1 MADMVPIVK
10 VARVEARD
18 TGLNRLL
25 SEGIQMMRR
34 FAMAL
39 SLLPVLGLAAEP
51 AFSPVL
57 NWQGLKG
64 LSQVQAAEG
73 LGEGRLS
80 VMLHG
85 SGFIQNQD
93 LNGINGANPSTS
105 VQKSAVVT
113 TYQGSLSYGLN
124 SAADLYASGTVY
136 SVQKDSVLKNSV
148 GMGTVAVG
156 MKLSIPFD
164 QEFPLRLGVMGQFS
178 RGFAGSQLVIDRQN
192 GATGSLRP
200 DGYNFY
206 ETRTGYDFM
215 AMALQSLV
223 FGNDDIKVR
232 FHVNEG
238 LATTLDSASK
248 PIGLLAGGLEIAP
261 GRYLSLGL
269 EGNWRSWATV
279 PSAGDPVW
287 ITPSIHIK
295 TPVGFSIHG
304 GADIAVMKNRSTRD
318 DAVSGTPVGQA
329 KALAPWRAFGGFSA
343 SFDVFA
349 ASRLRAR
356 KKAAEDS
363 LERERLRELA
373 RSLSDSKRAL
383 GEKAHQDSLDQAQAL
398 ARQDEA
404 MRLKQK
410 EMTDS
415 LNRRELEMQ
424 AQLKLLQAKEAAL
437 AAEEL
442 ERRRQMGISDSIRA
456 KRIQD
461 SIAMANALDQEK
473 SKRSSLERDLLKTGV
488 ANLESVYFENGKTTL
503 AINSKPYLQMVGQI
517 LAKYPKLKIEV
528 GGHTDNKG
536 KKAANQK
543 LSAGRADAVKAF
555 MIEAAPELKGVLSS
569 KGYGD
574 SKPKAPNKTEAGR
587 LQNRRVELKVL
598 NSAVLKE
605 YSEK

>member
-1 MADMVPIVK
+1 
-10 VARVEARD
+10 
-18 TGLNRLL
+18 
-25 SEGIQMMRR
+25 MMRR

-39 SLLPVLGLAAEP
+39 SLLPLLGYAAEP

-85 SGFIQNQD
+85 SGYIQDQD
-93 LNGINGANPSTS
+93 LNGINGANPLTS
-105 VQKSAVVT
+105 VQKRAVVT
-113 TYQGSLSYGLN
+113 TYQGALSYGLN
-124 SAADLYASGTVY
+124 SAADLYITGAVY
-136 SVQKDSVLKNSV
+136 SVQKDSVLKSAV
-148 GMGTVAVG
+148 GLGTVAVG

-192 GATGSLRP
+192 GATGYLRP

-223 FGNDDIKVR
+223 FGNDDIKIR

-261 GRYLSLGL
+261 GRYLSLGV
-269 EGNWRSWATV
+269 EGNWRSWATH
-279 PSAGDPVW
+279 PDGSDAVW
-287 ITPSIHIK
+287 VTPSIHIK

-304 GADIAVMKNRSTRD
+304 GADIAVMNNRPD
-318 DAVSGTPVGQA
+318 QPVAQP

-356 KKAAEDS
+356 KKAIEDS
-363 LERERLRELA
+363 LERERLRDLA
-373 RSLSDSKRAL
+373 RSLADSKRAL

-437 AAEEL
+437 AAEEM

-456 KRIQD
+456 KHIQD

-488 ANLESVYFENGKTTL
+488 ANLESVYFENGKTAL

-598 NSAVLKE
+598 NPAVLKE

>member
-1 MADMVPIVK
+1 
-10 VARVEARD
+10 
-18 TGLNRLL
+18 
-25 SEGIQMMRR
+25 MMRR
-34 FAMAL
+34 FAVAL
-39 SLLPVLGLAAEP
+39 GLLPVLVCAGEP

-64 LSQVQAAEG
+64 LSQVQAAEA

-85 SGFIQNQD
+85 SGFLQDQD
-93 LNGINGANPSTS
+93 LNALNNAVAPSS
-105 VQKSAVVT
+105 VGKNALVA

-124 SAADLYASGTVY
+124 SAADLYASALVY
-136 SVQKDSVLKNSV
+136 SVQKDDKLQNPK
-148 GMGTVAVG
+148 GLGTVAVG
-156 MKLSIPFD
+156 MKLSIPFE

-178 RGFAGSQLVIDRQN
+178 RGFAGNQLIVDREK
-192 GATGSLRP
+192 GASGSLRP

-215 AMALQSLV
+215 AMSLESFV

-232 FHVNEG
+232 FHFNEG

-248 PIGLLAGGLEIAP
+248 PIGVLAGGLEIAP
-261 GRYLSLGL
+261 GRYLSLAL
-269 EGNWRSWATV
+269 EGNWRSWALV
-279 PSAGDPVW
+279 PSESDPIW
-287 ITPSIHIK
+287 ITPSLHIK

-304 GADIAVMKNRSTRD
+304 GADLAVMKNRSTRD
-318 DAVSGTPVGQA
+318 EGTPVKAVEQPN
-329 KALAPWRAFGGFSA
+329 ALAPWRVFGGFSA

-349 ASRLRAR
+349 ANRLRAR

-363 LERERLRELA
+363 LERERLRELT
-373 RSLSDSKRAL
+373 RSLADSKRAL
-383 GEKAHQDSLDQAQAL
+383 GEKAHQDSLDQANAI

-410 EMTDS
+410 EMSDS
-415 LNRRELEMQ
+415 LSRRELEMQ
-424 AQLKLLQAKEAAL
+424 EKIKQLQAKEAAL

-461 SIAMANALDQEK
+461 SIAMASALDAEK
-473 SKRSSLERDLLKTGV
+473 SRRSGLERDLLKTGV
-488 ANLESVYFENGKTTL
+488 ANLESVYFDNGKTSL

-543 LSAGRADAVKAF
+543 LSAGRADAVKSF
-555 MIEAAPELKGVLSS
+555 MVEAAPELKGVLSS

-598 NSAVLKE
+598 NPEVLKE
-605 YSEK
+605 YSGK